1 MHPSSQMHQRTSSQ
15 RGAICTSSTSQPNCV
30 GLQKRVYATLP
41 RSSAATSNVLH
52 SRHGGAEGW
61 QVHHA
66 GRGKPTFAGCMQ
78 SIADV
83 SCIGPIRSAGVKL
96 VRVRLTS
103 VSDKHAA
110 FRASA
115 ALRREKVYLDDDL
128 TRAQQATRRRL
139 EPARQ
144 RYMSQGMPAWWR
156 GDTLLFRQH
165 GEVHKHDDAR
175 RSDQHASQHQSSSPM
190 HASPRHPPAAAVP
203 TVGAARRSDAGG
215 PVNQAPPSGAIAAT
229 SPPPG
234 PTLPPPP
241 PNPPVA
247 SSSMA
252 THVPRPS
259 YAHATSASPP
269 SGPPSRQR
277 RRPNRA

>member
-1 MHPSSQMHQRTSSQ
+1 MPSCTGFSGFAWGLITSQLRRAAISTCLGPVVS
-15 RGAICTSSTSQPNCV
+15 AICAI
-30 GLQKRVYATLP
+30 L
-41 RSSAATSNVLH
+41 
-52 SRHGGAEGW
+52 
-61 QVHHA
+61 
-66 GRGKPTFAGCMQ
+66 M
-78 SIADV
+78 
-83 SCIGPIRSAGVKL
+83 
-96 VRVRLTS
+96 
-103 VSDKHAA
+103 
-110 FRASA
+110 
-115 ALRREKVYLDDDL
+115 
-128 TRAQQATRRRL
+128 RL

-144 RYMSQGMPAWWR
+144 RYMSQGMPAWWH

-259 YAHATSASPP
+259 YAHANSASPP